1 MTSQKVVGVL
11 YGGYPQ
17 PWHEPFTQRLSASY
31 EVDSRYAKGQWGDNI
46 QQMANELVGREVD
59 VLVTMDTPAMD
70 AVTRLTDSIPTVSL
84 VCRAGITGNLRP
96 TGNLTGLVNK
106 EIDTARQ
113 LRMLVELLRANE
125 KPFSPIAVI
134 YNASNRAM
142 DDEIAEIEEAAETMD
157 PVVEIRRLP
166 IEAPD
171 YDFDKTLAGFGDA
184 KGLIVLEEPVTVQNR
199 KAIAAFALS
208 HDVPGMYETRTFLE
222 EGGLVCYGPDRHD
235 MYLQMADYVR
245 EIADKDLQP
254 GHLPPMHEV
263 EPALFLNRT
272 AAENLG
278 LNVIPPVLDGVRWA
292 G

>member
-1 MTSQKVVGVL
+1 MSSQKIVGVL

-17 PWHEPFTQRLSASY
+17 PWHEPFTERLARSY
-31 EVDSRYAKGQWGDNI
+31 EVDSRYAKGQWGDHI
-46 QQMANELVGREVD
+46 QQMANELIGREVD

-70 AVTRLTDSIPTVSL
+70 AGTRATSSIPTVSL
-84 VCRAGITGNLRP
+84 VCRAGIQGNLHP
-96 TGNLTGLVNK
+96 SGNLTGLVNK

-113 LRMLVELLRANE
+113 LRMLVELLRVNGRE
-125 KPFSPIAVI
+125 FSPIGVI

-142 DDEIAEIEEAAETMD
+142 DDEIAEIEEAAEKMQ
-157 PVVEIRRLP
+157 PKVEIRRLP
-166 IEAPD
+166 VEAPN

-184 KGLIVLEEPVTVQNR
+184 RGLIVLEEPVTVQNR
-199 KAIAAFALS
+199 KTIAAFALA

-222 EGGLVCYGPDRHD
+222 EVGLVCYGPDRQD

-245 EIADKDLQP
+245 EIADKDLRP

-263 EPALFLNRT
+263 EPALFLNRS
-272 AAENLG
+272 AADSLG
-278 LNVIPPVLDGVRWA
+278 LKTIPPELDGVRWA